1 MGAQPRCFR
10 PLLGSYFT
18 LTLML
23 TGRLF
28 QYSRKPKDVQI
39 YSPQPTQSRG
49 TPNGSQLRHQ
59 KSSTDGLAQG
69 SYGTWSGP
77 PPLSPAVSTS
87 RSTLP
92 HATNN
97 SASVYSYTVAS
108 GPSRE
113 QIIQRAAERGP
124 TDTITFVYFCPCF
137 FSPSLPKLREALR
150 DLSGSGFRIGTSL
163 LFCRHPHLG
172 YRVAL
177 PSEPSPEP
185 LQGPVS

>member
-1 MGAQPRCFR
+1 
-10 PLLGSYFT
+10 
-18 LTLML
+18 ML

-39 YSPQPTQSRG
+39 YSPQPAQSRG
-49 TPNGSQLRHQ
+49 TPNGSQPRHQ

-124 TDTITFVYFCPCF
+124 TDTITFVPISVLFLPFPPRTPGSTARSEWLGVPDRYF
-137 FSPSLPKLREALR
+137 S
-150 DLSGSGFRIGTSL
+150 SL
-163 LFCRHPHLG
+163 LQ
-172 YRVAL
+172 A
-177 PSEPSPEP
+177 PSPRVP
-185 LQGPVS
+185 GGAPYRSLSKAQFHDGVVDICVAFHYVCVDQRSGQH